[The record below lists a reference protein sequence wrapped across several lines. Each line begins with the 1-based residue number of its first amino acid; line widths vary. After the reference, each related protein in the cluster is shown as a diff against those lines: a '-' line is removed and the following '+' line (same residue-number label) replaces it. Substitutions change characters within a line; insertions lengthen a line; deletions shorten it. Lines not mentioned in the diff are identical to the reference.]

1 MFLDFYLTLKNDGL
15 PVSIKEYL
23 DLLEGLE
30 GGVAQTSVEDF
41 YYLCKTVLIKHEQY
55 LDRFDVLF
63 GKFFKDIGSFADLNE
78 KEIPREWIEDQLS
91 RAFTKEELEM
101 IEAMGGLEELYDR
114 FRELLEEQDERHEGG
129 NKWIGTGGTSPFG
142 NGGANPE
149 GFRIGGKG
157 GGKSAVKV
165 WEKRNFRNLDEG
177 VELNTRNLKLA
188 LKRLRIFTREG
199 IEEELD
205 LDSTI
210 EKTCKNAGYLDIK
223 MVPSKKNRVKVLLF
237 FDVGGSMDPYIETCS
252 QLFSAARS
260 EFKNMEFFYF
270 HNCIYES
277 VWKDNAMRWNDRIPT
292 FDVLHKYNSDY
303 RVIIVGD
310 ATMSPYEIT
319 SPGGSVEHYNDEAGV
334 IWLQRIKEKY
344 PFTIWLNPTREEY
357 WDGVYSLK
365 YLKEFFQD
373 RMFPLTIEGLTRA
386 MKALRGKKL
395 RRAG

>member
-30 GGVAQTSVEDF
+30 KGVSQTSVEDF
-41 YYLCKTVLIKHEQY
+41 YFLCKTALIKHEQY

-63 GKFFKDIGSFADLNE
+63 GKFFKDIGSFADLKD

-91 RAFTKEELEM
+91 RAFSKEELEM

-114 FRELLEEQDERHEGG
+114 FRELLEEQNERHEGG
-129 NKWIGTGGTSPFG
+129 SKWIGTGGTSPFG

-149 GFRIGGKG
+149 GFRVGGKG

-165 WEKRNFRNLDEG
+165 WEKRNFKNLDEG

-210 EKTCKNAGYLDIK
+210 ERTCKNAGYLDIK
-223 MVPSKKNRVKVLLF
+223 MVPSKKNRVKVLIF

-319 SPGGSVEHYNDEAGV
+319 SPGGSVEHYNDEAGIV
-334 IWLQRIKEKY
+334 WLQRFKEKY
-344 PFTIWLNPTREEY
+344 PYTIWLNPTREEY

-365 YLKEFFQD
+365 YIKEFMED
-373 RMFPLTIEGLTRA
+373 RMFPLTIDGLTRA

-395 RRAG
+395 RRAS